1 MISSN
6 YESSLEAT
14 QRRQN
19 GVHYTSE
26 ENILKVINP
35 LFLEGLQAEFEQFKG
50 DKRKLI
56 KLQNKISNLKFLDPA
71 CGCGNFFIVTYFY
84 LAKLENK
91 IVQELTKLEE
101 EFEFKVNGGQFYG
114 IEIDPEACKLAVE
127 ALEDAHKQINNIYK
141 SELNK
146 DVSSMR
152 PFMPPKIVNENA
164 LRMDWN
170 EVISKNELNYIMGN
184 PPFIG
189 SSYRTDGQREDMKLV
204 FGKKLQCGNLDY
216 CAAWFAKAAEFM
228 HGTKT
233 ETAFVAT
240 SSIAQGQQPAILWKP
255 LMEKYNTEINF
266 AYRSFE
272 WK

>member
-6 YESSLEAT
+6 YENSLDGAR
-14 QRRQN
+14 RRQN
-19 GVHYTSE
+19 GIHYTSE
-26 ENILKVINP
+26 ENILRVINP

-50 DKRKLI
+50 DKMKLI
-56 KLQNKISNLKFLDPA
+56 QLQNKISNLKFLDPA

-101 EFEFKVNGGQFYG
+101 EFEFKVNGRQFYG
-114 IEIDPEACKLAVE
+114 IEIDPEACELAVE

-152 PFMPPKIVNENA
+152 PFMPPKIVKGNA
-164 LRMDWN
+164 LRIDWN

-204 FGKKLQCGNLDY
+204 FGKKSKCGNLDY

-228 HGTKT
+228 HNTKI
-233 ETAFVAT
+233 EMAFVAT
-240 SSIAQGQQPAILWKP
+240 NSIAQGQQPAILWEP
-255 LMEKYNTEINF
+255 LMEKYDTEINF